1 MSNCFNPF
9 NNSANAQ
16 GFGGCNCV
24 KPCGNGNGLSGFNPQ
39 GCCECRSC
47 CNQCPPGPPG
57 PVGPQGP
64 VGPTGPQGPIGATG
78 PAGPQGASGTA
89 GLLAYAQYA
98 STADTLT
105 TGATLPLTTV
115 FENGTAYITSANN
128 TLTLAPGVYKIT
140 YSLFGTMADAGS
152 TVTVIPV
159 LGSTSQT
166 QYQSTNVAASAQTTN
181 TTGRSFLLSVG
192 TTQTLS
198 FNLQLTG
205 IEQVTGINFI
215 VSVTKIDTAA

>member
-24 KPCGNGNGLSGFNPQ
+24 KPCGNGNGLSGFNAQ
-39 GCCECRSC
+39 GCCDCRNG

-78 PAGPQGASGTA
+78 PVGPQGPSGTA

-98 STADTLT
+98 STVEALA

-115 FENGTAYITSANN
+115 FENGTAYIASANN
-128 TLTLAPGVYKIT
+128 TLTLAPGVYLIS
-140 YSLFGTMADAGS
+140 YSLIGTLADAGS
-152 TVTVIPV
+152 NVTVIPV

-166 QYQSTNVAASAQTTN
+166 QYQSTYSAVSVPATN
-181 TTGRSFLLSVG
+181 TLGRTFLLSLA
-192 TTQTLS
+192 TAQTLS
-198 FNLQLTG
+198 FNLQLTDT
-205 IEQVTGINFI
+205 EQITATDFI
-215 VSVTKIDTAA
+215 VSVMKVDTAT